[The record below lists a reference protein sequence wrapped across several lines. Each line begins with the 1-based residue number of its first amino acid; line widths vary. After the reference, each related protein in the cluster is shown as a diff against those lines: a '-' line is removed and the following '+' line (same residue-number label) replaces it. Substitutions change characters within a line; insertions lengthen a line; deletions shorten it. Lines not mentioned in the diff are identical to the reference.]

1 MRHEPYMHIPTRT
14 HVSYNN
20 MTPARKKKTEPWTLA
35 EHAAGAFAVLQASQ
49 AANKRRKSTGLL
61 PSNSAQGIKCY
72 TIRYGKHGAL
82 VPLFRSW
89 LEIMLIRRKW
99 LYYYA
104 AKKRISVRDIMQYI
118 MLR

>member
-1 MRHEPYMHIPTRT
+1 MRREPYMHT

-20 MTPARKKKTEPWTLA
+20 VTPAGIKIQNHEQSLTLA

-49 AANKRRKSTGLL
+49 AANKRCKSTGLL

-89 LEIMLIRRKW
+89 LEIMLIRRKC